1 MAKLISADLTNN
13 KLCILEYTTTS
24 GKILFIRD
32 NNAFDAKI
40 VSHRYTDKGV
50 IIFDKPITTIGK
62 SAFSNRYSLQS
73 ITIPNSV
80 ITIGEGAF
88 RGCISLSSVIIPD
101 GITKIGNMAFCGCE
115 SLTEFKGG
123 FVSDDG
129 RCLIIDGILNSFAS
143 AELSEYNIPDS
154 VTAIGDMAL
163 SGCRSLQSITIPN
176 SVKSIGKSAFEY
188 CNNLSSIIIP
198 DSVTAIG
205 DKAFYNCQSIKK
217 ITIPDSITAISN
229 MAFSGCESLQ
239 SITIPNSVKSIGD
252 MAFRGCKSLT
262 EFKGKF
268 ASDDGRC
275 LIVYGVL
282 NSFASAELSEYNIPN
297 SVTAIGEGAFRGCD
311 NLTSV
316 TISNRVISIGE
327 GAFYGCKSLSIVTI
341 GKSVCVIFENAFWGC
356 NIDTIICYPKTPPK
370 IYKSFEKFNKII
382 VPTGYEE
389 AYANSD
395 WGEYLE

>member
-143 AELSEYNIPDS
+143 AELSEYNIPNS
-154 VTAIGDMAL
+154 VTAIGD
-163 SGCRSLQSITIPN
+163 
-176 SVKSIGKSAFEY
+176 
-188 CNNLSSIIIP
+188 
-198 DSVTAIG
+198 
-205 DKAFYNCQSIKK
+205 
-217 ITIPDSITAISN
+217 
-229 MAFSGCESLQ
+229 
-239 SITIPNSVKSIGD
+239 
-252 MAFRGCKSLT
+252 
-262 EFKGKF
+262 
-268 ASDDGRC
+268 
-275 LIVYGVL
+275 
-282 NSFASAELSEYNIPN
+282 
-297 SVTAIGEGAFRGCD
+297 GAFRGCD
-311 NLTSV
+311 SLTSI
-316 TISNRVISIGE
+316 TISNRVVSIGDC
-327 GAFYGCKSLSIVTI
+327 AFYNCI
-341 GKSVCVIFENAFWGC
+341 
-356 NIDTIICYPKTPPK
+356 
-370 IYKSFEKFNKII
+370 
-382 VPTGYEE
+382 
-389 AYANSD
+389 
-395 WGEYLE
+395 

>member
-1 MAKLISADLTNN
+1 
-13 KLCILEYTTTS
+13 
-24 GKILFIRD
+24 
-32 NNAFDAKI
+32 
-40 VSHRYTDKGV
+40 
-50 IIFDKPITTIGK
+50 
-62 SAFSNRYSLQS
+62 
-73 ITIPNSV
+73 
-80 ITIGEGAF
+80 
-88 RGCISLSSVIIPD
+88 
-101 GITKIGNMAFCGCE
+101 
-115 SLTEFKGG
+115 
-123 FVSDDG
+123 
-129 RCLIIDGILNSFAS
+129 
-143 AELSEYNIPDS
+143 
-154 VTAIGDMAL
+154 
-163 SGCRSLQSITIPN
+163 
-176 SVKSIGKSAFEY
+176 
-188 CNNLSSIIIP
+188 
-198 DSVTAIG
+198 
-205 DKAFYNCQSIKK
+205 
-217 ITIPDSITAISN
+217 

-370 IYKSFEKFNKII
+370 IYKSFEKFKISLRCYRRNIKNPCFKNYI
-382 VPTGYEE
+382 VGVV
-389 AYANSD
+389 ALKQSHHNSG
-395 WGEYLE
+395 WIACHLNSSVSNTAVILAV